1 MKSFVKDYFVLS
13 FVLVFVSINL
23 CSDQCLGQDVGQ
35 QQLNVVPTDVSYLY
49 QQDQS
54 QTDPVSFTKIK
65 GLTLFVD
72 HTVVRHQISIRWT

>member
-23 CSDQCLGQDVGQ
+23 CSDQCLGQEVGQ

-49 QQDQS
+49 HQDQS
-54 QTDPVSFTKIK
+54 QTDPVSCTEIK
-65 GLTLFVD
+65 DLMLFED